1 MVMSAPFSPDV
12 GLANQSAYRLHYKLS
27 FTLVAVIGKTRQP
40 SCAQIEEVCD
50 PEVGRARGI
59 LRRPLPGGKLSHARR
74 RPPPDLACWIAH
86 YWMITWDLRGYAPH
100 IAETLAHPNIHVVF
114 EKDSSVVSGIQT
126 RKFSRLLEGRSQVF
140 GIKFKPGGFRPFLKS
155 PVSSLA
161 DRTVPAK
168 RIFGKAVDALTTML
182 ASSGK
187 ESEKVS
193 AANAFFRARLPEPD
207 DRIALAGQ
215 LVARILAEPNIKTVN
230 DLATLTGVGKRSLER
245 LFSDYVGASPKW
257 VIRRYRL
264 HELVEKFDS
273 RTPANWAQLAL
284 DLGYFD
290 QAHLINDFK
299 SIVGCTPTQYQRQ
312 RAKHS

>member
-1 MVMSAPFSPDV
+1 
-12 GLANQSAYRLHYKLS
+12 
-27 FTLVAVIGKTRQP
+27 VIGKTRQP
-40 SCAQIEEVCD
+40 SRAQSEEVFD
-50 PEVGRARGI
+50 AEVGRARGI
-59 LRRPLPGGKLSHARR
+59 LRRPLPAGQLSHARR
-74 RPPPDLACWIAH
+74 RPPPDLAHWIAH

-100 IAETLAHPNIHVVF
+100 LAETLPHPNIHVVF
-114 EKDSSVVSGIQT
+114 EQDNSVVSGLQT

-155 PVSSLA
+155 SVSSLA
-161 DRTVPAK
+161 DSTVPAN
-168 RIFGKAVDALTTML
+168 RIFGKAVDALTTIL

-193 AANAFFRARLPEPD
+193 AANAFYRARLPEPD
-207 DRIALAGQ
+207 DTIALAGR

-230 DLATLTGVGKRSLER
+230 DLAASTGIGKRSLER
-245 LFSDYVGASPKW
+245 LFNDYVGASPKW

-273 RTPANWAQLAL
+273 RAQPNWAQLAL

-299 SIVGCTPTQYQRQ
+299 SIVGYTPTQYQSQ
-312 RAKHS
+312 LAKHF

>member
-1 MVMSAPFSPDV
+1 
-12 GLANQSAYRLHYKLS
+12 
-27 FTLVAVIGKTRQP
+27 VAVIGKTRQP
-40 SCAQIEEVCD
+40 SRAQIEEVFD

-59 LRRPLPGGKLSHARR
+59 LRRPLPAGKLSHARR
-74 RPPPDLACWIAH
+74 GPPPDLAHWIAH
-86 YWMITWDLRGYAPH
+86 YWMITWDLRGCAPH
-100 IAETLAHPNIHVVF
+100 IAETLPHPNIHVVF
-114 EKDSSVVSGIQT
+114 EKDNAVVSGIQT

-140 GIKFKPGGFRPFLKS
+140 GIKFKPGGFRPLLRS
-155 PVSSLA
+155 SVSSLA
-161 DRTVPAK
+161 DSTVPAK

-207 DRIALAGQ
+207 DTIRLAGQ
-215 LVARILAEPNIKTVN
+215 LVARIFAEPNIKTVN
-230 DLATLTGVGKRSLER
+230 DLATSTGISKRSLQR
-245 LFSDYVGASPKW
+245 LFNDYVGASPKW

-264 HELVEKFDS
+264 HELLEKFDS
-273 RTPANWAQLAL
+273 RRQPNWAQLAI

-299 SIVGCTPTQYQRQ
+299 SLVGYTPTQYQSQ
-312 RAKHS
+312 LAKHS

>member
-1 MVMSAPFSPDV
+1 M
-12 GLANQSAYRLHYKLS
+12 
-27 FTLVAVIGKTRQP
+27 IGKTRQP
-40 SCAQIEEVCD
+40 SPAQIEEVFD

-59 LRRPLPGGKLSHARR
+59 LRRPVRAGKLSHARR
-74 RPPPDLACWIAH
+74 SPPPDLAYWIAH
-86 YWMITWDLRGYAPH
+86 YWIITWDLRGHAPQL
-100 IAETLAHPNIHVVF
+100 AETLPHPNIQVVF

-155 PVSSLA
+155 SVSSLA
-161 DRTVPAK
+161 DSTVPAN
-168 RIFGKAVDALTTML
+168 RIFGKAVDALTTIL
-182 ASSGK
+182 ASSRK

-193 AANAFFRARLPEPD
+193 AVNAFFRARTPEPD
-207 DRIALAGQ
+207 DTIRLAGQ

-230 DLATLTGVGKRSLER
+230 DLATRTGFSKRSLQR
-245 LFSDYVGASPKW
+245 LFNDYVGVSPKW

-264 HELVEKFDS
+264 HELMEKFDS
-273 RTPANWAQLAL
+273 RAQPTWAQLAL

-299 SIVGCTPTQYQRQ
+299 SIVGYTPAQYQSQ
-312 RAKHS
+312 LAKHS